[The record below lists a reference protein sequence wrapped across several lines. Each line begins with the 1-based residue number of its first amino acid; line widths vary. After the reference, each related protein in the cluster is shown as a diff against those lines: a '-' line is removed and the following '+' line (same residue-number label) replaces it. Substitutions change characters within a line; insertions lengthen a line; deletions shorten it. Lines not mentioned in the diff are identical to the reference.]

1 MVYSLSGLEGNCV
14 DIPQLRP
21 RLHGEPRTPYTG
33 RKILRCFFPESLP
46 MRFRAAVIL
55 LMLLAPACARAALP
69 LNLKGVPTLAPMLA
83 QVTPA
88 VVNISVVTRSPMEDN
103 PLFRDPLF
111 RRFFNIPD
119 RPSPEQ
125 SAGSGV
131 IVDRARGYVLT
142 NNHVINN
149 AQEVAVTLKDR
160 RTLKARLVGTDP
172 GTDIAVLKIEA
183 PNLAELKFGD
193 SDAMNVGDFVVAI
206 GNPFGIGQTVTSGIV
221 SALGRTGLGL
231 EGYEDFIQ
239 TDASINPGNSGGA
252 LVNLAGELI
261 GVNTAIIGPSGS
273 SAGIGFAV
281 PSNMVRTVMEQII
294 RFGEVRRGRVGV
306 VTQDMTHELAQT
318 LAAGSADGA
327 VVVQIEPGSPADK
340 AGLKPRDIVTSVNGK
355 PVRGSADLRNRMGL
369 IPIGEEVELRVQ
381 RGKQPL
387 SLRLRIAELFT
398 MTEIPGEAVPQ
409 LAGVR
414 VSNIEK
420 GMPLHGMVE
429 GAIIT
434 RIEPR
439 SPGAKTGLR
448 AGDVLYG
455 VNRNRVRSVT
465 ELLAALR
472 AAQRPLQIYLLRG
485 DSRLTLTLR

>member
-1 MVYSLSGLEGNCV
+1 
-14 DIPQLRP
+14 
-21 RLHGEPRTPYTG
+21 
-33 RKILRCFFPESLP
+33 
-46 MRFRAAVIL
+46 
-55 LMLLAPACARAALP
+55 MLLSLLLIAVPAAAAALP
-69 LNLKGVPTLAPMLA
+69 IDAKGLPTLAPMLA

-88 VVNISVVTRSPMEDN
+88 VVNISVVTRAPMEDN

-119 RPSPEQ
+119 RPAREEQ

-131 IVDRARGYVLT
+131 IADRARGYVLT

-149 AQEVAVTLKDR
+149 AQEIVVTLKDR

-172 GTDIAVLKIEA
+172 GTDIAVLKIDA
-183 PNLAELKFGD
+183 HNLAELKFGD

-221 SALGRTGLGL
+221 SALGRTGLGI

-252 LVNLAGELI
+252 LVNLAGQLI
-261 GVNTAIIGPSGS
+261 GINTAIIGPSGS

-281 PSNMVRTVMEQII
+281 PSNMARSVMEQLI

-306 VTQDMTHELAQT
+306 VTQDLTHELAQA

-327 VVVQIEPGSPADK
+327 VVVKVEPGSPAEK
-340 AGLKPRDIVTSVNGK
+340 AGLKPRDIVTGVNGK

-369 IPIGEEVELRVQ
+369 IPVGEEVELRVQ
-381 RGKQPL
+381 RGGRPL
-387 SLRLRIAELFT
+387 DLRLRIAELFT
-398 MTEIPGEAVPQ
+398 MTAIPGEAVPQ

-414 VSNIEK
+414 VSNIEQ
-420 GMPLHGMVE
+420 GMPLYGMVE

-434 RIEPR
+434 RIEPDT
-439 SPGAKTGLR
+439 PGAKTGLQP
-448 AGDVLYG
+448 GDVLYG
-455 VNRNRVRSVT
+455 VNRKRVRSVA
-465 ELLAALR
+465 ELFAALR
-472 AAQRPLQIYLLRG
+472 QAERPLRIFLLRG
-485 DSRLTLTLR
+485 DSRLTLTIR

>member
-1 MVYSLSGLEGNCV
+1 MHLRTIVSL
-14 DIPQLRP
+14 
-21 RLHGEPRTPYTG
+21 
-33 RKILRCFFPESLP
+33 LP
-46 MRFRAAVIL
+46 FL
-55 LMLLAPACARAALP
+55 LTLLAAPAALAALP
-69 LNLKGVPTLAPMLA
+69 LNAKGMPTLAPMLS

-88 VVNISVVTRSPMEDN
+88 VVNISVITRSPMEDN
-103 PLFRDPLF
+103 PLFQDPLF

-119 RPSPEQ
+119 SPSQGEQ

-149 AQEVAVTLKDR
+149 AQEVVVTLKDR

-172 GTDIAVLKIEA
+172 GTDIAVLQIDA
-183 PNLAELKFGD
+183 RNLAELRFGD

-221 SALGRTGLGL
+221 SALGRTGLGI

-261 GVNTAIIGPSGS
+261 GINTAILGPSGS

-281 PSNMVRTVMEQII
+281 PSNMARKVMEQII

-306 VTQDMTHELAQT
+306 VTQDMTHELAQS

-327 VVVQIEPGSPADK
+327 VVVKIEPGSPAEK
-340 AGLKPRDIVTSVNGK
+340 AGLKPRDIVTSIGGK

-369 IPIGEEVELRVQ
+369 IPVGEEVELRVQ
-381 RGKQPL
+381 RAGRPL
-387 SLRLRIAELFT
+387 ALRLRIAELFT

-409 LAGVR
+409 LSGVR
-414 VSNIEK
+414 VSNIEP

-429 GAIIT
+429 GAMVT
-434 RIEPR
+434 RIEPNT
-439 SPGAKTGLR
+439 PGAQTGLR
-448 AGDVLYG
+448 PGDVLYG
-455 VNRNRVRSVT
+455 VNRSRVRSVA

-472 AAQRPLQIYLLRG
+472 QAKRPLRIFLLRG
-485 DSRLTLTLR
+485 DSRLTLTIR

>member
-1 MVYSLSGLEGNCV
+1 MRTNLHCLSAECFATR
-14 DIPQLRP
+14 LRTV
-21 RLHGEPRTPYTG
+21 LALL
-33 RKILRCFFPESLP
+33 ILFAPPC
-46 MRFRAAVIL
+46 
-55 LMLLAPACARAALP
+55 APAAMP

-83 QVTPA
+83 RVTPA
-88 VVNISVVTRSPMEDN
+88 VVNISVITRAPMEDN

-119 RPSPEQ
+119 TPSRGEQ

-131 IVDRARGYVLT
+131 IVDRARGYVIT

-149 AQEVAVTLKDR
+149 AQEVVVTLKDR
-160 RTLKARLVGTDP
+160 RALKARLIGTDP
-172 GTDIAVLKIEA
+172 GTDIAVLKIDA
-183 PNLAELKFGD
+183 PDLAELKFGD
-193 SDAMNVGDFVVAI
+193 SDVMNVGDFVVAI

-252 LVNLAGELI
+252 LVNLSGELI
-261 GVNTAIIGPSGS
+261 GINTAIIGPSGS

-281 PSNMVRTVMEQII
+281 PSNMLRTVMEQII

-306 VTQDMTHELAQT
+306 VTQDMTHELAQS

-327 VVVQIEPGSPADK
+327 VVITVEPGSPADK

-355 PVRGSADLRNRMGL
+355 AVRGSADLRNRMGL
-369 IPIGEEVELRVQ
+369 IPVGEEVELRVR
-381 RGKQPL
+381 RGARPL
-387 SLRLRIAELFT
+387 SLRVRIGELFT

-414 VSNIEK
+414 VSNIES
-420 GMPLHGMVE
+420 GMPAHGIVE

-434 RIEPR
+434 RIEPNT
-439 SPGAKTGLR
+439 PGAKTGLR
-448 AGDVLYG
+448 PGDVLYA
-455 VNRNRVRSVT
+455 VNRSRVRSVA
-465 ELLAALR
+465 ELLAALPQ
-472 AAQRPLQIYLLRG
+472 AERPLRIFLLRG
-485 DSRLTLTLR
+485 DSRLTRTIR

>member
-1 MVYSLSGLEGNCV
+1 MRLRTIVSL
-14 DIPQLRP
+14 
-21 RLHGEPRTPYTG
+21 
-33 RKILRCFFPESLP
+33 LP
-46 MRFRAAVIL
+46 LL
-55 LMLLAPACARAALP
+55 LMLLAAPAAPAALP
-69 LNLKGVPTLAPMLA
+69 LNPKGVPTLAPMLA

-88 VVNISVVTRSPMEDN
+88 VVNISVLTRSPMEDN

-119 RPSPEQ
+119 SPSQAEQ

-149 AQEVAVTLKDR
+149 AQEVVVTLKDR

-172 GTDIAVLKIEA
+172 GTDIAVLKIDA
-183 PNLAELKFGD
+183 HNLAELRFGD

-221 SALGRTGLGL
+221 SALGRTGLSID
-231 EGYEDFIQ
+231 GYEDFIQ

-252 LVNLAGELI
+252 LVNLGGELI
-261 GVNTAIIGPSGS
+261 GINTAILGPSGG

-281 PSNMVRTVMEQII
+281 PSNMVRKVMEQII

-306 VTQDMTHELAQT
+306 VTQDMTHELAQS
-318 LAAGSADGA
+318 LAAGSIDGA
-327 VVVQIEPGSPADK
+327 VVVKVEPGSPADK
-340 AGLKPRDIVTSVNGK
+340 SGLKLRDIVTGVSGK

-369 IPIGEEVELRVQ
+369 IPVGEEVELRVQ
-381 RGKQPL
+381 RGGRPL
-387 SLRLRIAELFT
+387 TLRLRIAELFT

-414 VSNIEK
+414 VSNIEP
-420 GMPLHGMVE
+420 GMPVYGMVE
-429 GAIIT
+429 GAIVT
-434 RIEPR
+434 RIEPNT
-439 SPGAKTGLR
+439 PGAKTGLR
-448 AGDVLYG
+448 PGDVLYG
-455 VNRNRVRSVT
+455 VNSSRVRSVA
-465 ELLAALR
+465 ELLASLR
-472 AAQRPLQIYLLRG
+472 QAERPLRIFLLRG
-485 DSRLTLTLR
+485 DSRLTLTIR